1 MAENPLGLKPHKQ
14 SQATEAPE
22 MRNTEFETLLSQA
35 IAGNLRVILRYNNGL
50 NERTF
55 EPCALFY
62 TTKDRSQVNVSGTQ
76 VRDSAKPT
84 GPSVPQI
91 FEVAKISRLTLTGKT
106 FKPDPRF
113 NRFDKT
119 YANGIICCAKV

>member
-1 MAENPLGLKPHKQ
+1 
-14 SQATEAPE
+14 
-22 MRNTEFETLLSQA
+22 MRNAEFESVLTQA
-35 IAGNLRVILRYNNGL
+35 IAEGRRVILRYNNGL

-55 EPCALFY
+55 EPSALFY
-62 TTKDRSQVNVSGTQ
+62 ATKDRSQVNVSGTQ

-84 GPSVPQI
+84 GPSMPHV
-91 FEVAKISRLTLTGKT
+91 FEVAKISRLTLTSKT

-113 NRFDKT
+113 NRLDKM

>member
-1 MAENPLGLKPHKQ
+1 
-14 SQATEAPE
+14 

-35 IAGNLRVILRYNNGL
+35 ITENRRVILRYNNGL

-55 EPCALFY
+55 EPSALFY
-62 TTKDRSQVNVSGTQ
+62 ATKDRSQVIVGGTQ

-84 GPSVPQI
+84 GPSVPQV
-91 FEVAKISRLTLTGKT
+91 FEVAKISRLTLTSKT

-113 NRFDKT
+113 NKFDKI
-119 YANGIICCAKV
+119 YANGLICCATA